1 MNSEISRNAD
11 ANPAIIPDISCKAFN
26 RMNLSVENVRFF
38 YRHLLQTM
46 KNRNIMAKTGHNDL
60 DD

>member
-1 MNSEISRNAD
+1 
-11 ANPAIIPDISCKAFN
+11 
-26 RMNLSVENVRFF
+26 MNLSVENVRFF